1 VVSNVK
7 ELDQLLHERFDIS
20 RDDFVAA
27 LRTLPSVRP
36 WATTLTDEEARLLD
50 DADFGEDPD
59 AYVAA
64 GVEIAGHAGRLAV
77 TALTA
82 AEVKEALGISDSRI
96 RQKRLALELWAIPD
110 GPTWLFP
117 ISQFDSDPKTGLPSR
132 QVRGL
137 AEVFKALPA
146 DLHPVAVDGFLHTLQ
161 PELERGG
168 QQYCPLDWLRDGG
181 DVDGVITAALASDW
195 YGR

>member
-1 VVSNVK
+1 MTAIN

-36 WATTLTDEEARLLD
+36 WATALTEEEARLLD

-64 GVEIAGHAGRLAV
+64 GTEIAGHAGRLAV
-77 TALTA
+77 TALTT
-82 AEVKEALGISDSRI
+82 AEVKTALGLSDSRI
-96 RQKRLALELWAIPD
+96 RQKRLARELWAIPD
-110 GPTWLFP
+110 GQTWLFP
-117 ISQFDSDPKTGLPSR
+117 ISQFESRSETGAPYR

-137 AEVFKALPA
+137 ADVFKALPD
-146 DLHPVAVDGFLHTLQ
+146 DLHPVAVDGFLHTRQ
-161 PELERGG
+161 PELERDGLELA
-168 QQYCPLDWLRDGG
+168 PLDWLREGG
-181 DVDGVITAALASDW
+181 DVQHVIAAARAIDW

>member
-1 VVSNVK
+1 MSNLK
-7 ELDQLLHERFDIS
+7 ELDQLLHERFDIG

-50 DADFGEDPD
+50 DSDFAEDPE
-59 AYVAA
+59 AYLAA
-64 GVEIAGHAGRLAV
+64 GTEIAGHAGRLTV

-96 RQKRLALELWAIPD
+96 RQKRLARELWAI
-110 GPTWLFP
+110 GGTTWLFP
-117 ISQFDSDPKTGLPSR
+117 ISQFDSDPKTGLPFR

-137 AEVFKALPA
+137 AEVFKALPD

-181 DVDGVITAALASDW
+181 DVASVVAAAAAADW

>member
-1 VVSNVK
+1 MSNRG

-50 DADFGEDPD
+50 DSDFDEDPE
-59 AYVAA
+59 AYAAAVA
-64 GVEIAGHAGRLAV
+64 EIAGHAGRLAV

-82 AEVKEALGISDSRI
+82 AGVKQALGISDSRI
-96 RQKRLALELWAIPD
+96 RQKRLARELWAIPD
-110 GPTWLFP
+110 GATWLFP
-117 ISQFDSDPKTGLPSR
+117 ISQFDSDPRAGQPCR

-137 AEVFKALPA
+137 AEVFKALPS
-146 DLHPVAVDGFLHTLQ
+146 DLHPVAVDGFLRTVQ

-168 QQYCPLDWLRDGG
+168 HQYCPLDWLRDGG
-181 DVDGVITAALASDW
+181 DVDSVIAAALASDW